1 MNNNMKRKQMPIKL
15 LNLKQTVILLLCLV
29 SCLFCS
35 CSKMDV
41 TSPEDYIGPAKSEP
55 NIPGTL
61 QTEPNIM
68 PKLLTEANIAPSAI
82 PAAPTTPPE
91 PLKITITNATLIGLE
106 NNKSLVVQRYNPQLK
121 RTTEQD
127 QLAAFDP
134 DLTID
139 LANRQS
145 KTTTGP
151 LKSTS
156 RSNTASVGIQE
167 FLPTGTTLD
176 FIGSTN
182 QNLNTEN
189 DRYTSQLQFGL
200 TQSLLRGFGTAVNL
214 ASVNQARIDTK
225 SSQYELRGFVITLV
239 SQIEETYWDYALALR
254 QIEIFNQSLDVAVK
268 QQQETQ
274 ERINVGKL
282 AQSELAAAEAEV
294 ALRHEDLINA
304 RSTLAKV
311 KLNLLQLINPP
322 WANLWDRDIVLET
335 KPEIPLIEL
344 DGVEPHV
351 ALALKMRTDLNQAK
365 LQWQRDDLEVVK
377 TKNGLLP
384 KLDLFITLG
393 KTGYSE
399 SFEGSF
405 KDMHH
410 DNFNTTAGISFEY
423 PPINR
428 SAQARNLRAI
438 LTRDQA
444 MESIKNLSQ
453 LVEVDV
459 RTAYL
464 EIVRTKEQVAATAAT
479 RKLQEEKLRA
489 ETEKFRVG
497 KSTSLLVA
505 AAQRDLLSSQITATQ
520 SVANYIKAF
529 VELYRL
535 EGSLLER
542 RGVASPG
549 REPVKLS
556 DMPGL

>member
-1 MNNNMKRKQMPIKL
+1 MPIKL

-351 ALALKMRTDLNQAK
+351 ALALKMRSDLNQAK

>member
-1 MNNNMKRKQMPIKL
+1 MPIKL

>member
-1 MNNNMKRKQMPIKL
+1 MKRKQMPIKL

-351 ALALKMRTDLNQAK
+351 ALALKMRSDLNQAK

>member
-1 MNNNMKRKQMPIKL
+1 
-15 LNLKQTVILLLCLV
+15 
-29 SCLFCS
+29 
-35 CSKMDV
+35 MDV

-351 ALALKMRTDLNQAK
+351 ALALKMRSDLNQAK